1 MQPNNP
7 KQYDPTVMR
16 GDNNPQVFNI
26 PNNSSQNPSNQPPQ
40 VANNFNAN
48 PAATSVNQANT
59 FSPPPAGFV
68 QQNQFN
74 QPIASSPL
82 QQPLDPNQG
91 QPPVMPI
98 GSNTQKPEEN
108 KQVKASAQSS
118 LLISEIRDDLVVMQD
133 GTFRAIVECKSINFD
148 LMSEK
153 EKEGVE
159 YAYQSFINSLNFNI
173 QILIRSQK
181 VDLGPYI
188 NKLID
193 IQSSQDN
200 LLLNELMKDY
210 INFIDELS
218 TQANIMS
225 KTFFV
230 IVSYEDSSK
239 RSNAMAESKGFF
251 SSLFSSG
258 EKQEIKI
265 DTVTMDRAKEE
276 LRNRISLIMSG
287 LIQLGIQCNRLSTA
301 QLGELFYNFYNPDTA
316 IRQPLKRFKD
326 QESLYVRK
334 SDKRIDLYS
343 NKDEGM
349 F

>member
-16 GDNNPQVFNI
+16 GNSNPQVFNI
-26 PNNSSQNPSNQPPQ
+26 PNNPSQSPSNQSPQ
-40 VANNFNAN
+40 VNNNFNTSPTTA
-48 PAATSVNQANT
+48 SVNQANT

-74 QPIASSPL
+74 QPITSSPL
-82 QQPLDPNQG
+82 QPLSPNQS

-230 IVSYEDSSK
+230 IVSYEDPSK
-239 RSNAMAESKGFF
+239 RSNAVAESKGFF

>member
-16 GDNNPQVFNI
+16 GNSNPQVFNI
-26 PNNSSQNPSNQPPQ
+26 PNNPSQSPSNQSPQ
-40 VANNFNAN
+40 VNNNFNAS
-48 PAATSVNQANT
+48 PTTASVNQANT

-74 QPIASSPL
+74 QPITSSPL
-82 QQPLDPNQG
+82 QPLSPNQS

-108 KQVKASAQSS
+108 KQIKASAQSS

-230 IVSYEDSSK
+230 IVSYEDPSK
-239 RSNAMAESKGFF
+239 RSNAVAESKGFF

>member
-16 GDNNPQVFNI
+16 GNSNPQVFNI
-26 PNNSSQNPSNQPPQ
+26 PNNPSQSPSNQSPQ
-40 VANNFNAN
+40 VNNNFNAS
-48 PAATSVNQANT
+48 PTTASVNQANT

-74 QPIASSPL
+74 QPITSSPL
-82 QQPLDPNQG
+82 QPLSPNQS

-230 IVSYEDSSK
+230 IVSYEDPSK
-239 RSNAMAESKGFF
+239 RSNAVAESKGFF

-343 NKDEGM
+343 NKNEGM

>member
-16 GDNNPQVFNI
+16 GNSNPQVFNI
-26 PNNSSQNPSNQPPQ
+26 PNNSSQSPSNQSPQ
-40 VANNFNAN
+40 VNNNFNAS
-48 PAATSVNQANT
+48 PTTASINQANT

-74 QPIASSPL
+74 QPITSSPL
-82 QQPLDPNQG
+82 QPLSPNQS

-230 IVSYEDSSK
+230 IVSYEDPSK
-239 RSNAMAESKGFF
+239 RSNAVAESKGFF

>member
-16 GDNNPQVFNI
+16 GNSNPQVFNI
-26 PNNSSQNPSNQPPQ
+26 PNNPSQSPSNQSPQ
-40 VANNFNAN
+40 VNNNFNAS
-48 PAATSVNQANT
+48 PTTASVNQANT

-74 QPIASSPL
+74 QPITSSPL
-82 QQPLDPNQG
+82 QPLSPNQS

-230 IVSYEDSSK
+230 IVSYENPSK
-239 RSNAMAESKGFF
+239 RSNAVAESKGFF

>member
-16 GDNNPQVFNI
+16 GNSNPQVFNI
-26 PNNSSQNPSNQPPQ
+26 PNNPSQSPSNQSPQ
-40 VANNFNAN
+40 VNNNFNAS
-48 PAATSVNQANT
+48 PTTASVNQANT

-74 QPIASSPL
+74 QPITSSPL
-82 QQPLDPNQG
+82 QPLSPNQS

-230 IVSYEDSSK
+230 IVSYEDPSK
-239 RSNAMAESKGFF
+239 RSNAVAESKGFF

-334 SDKRIDLYS
+334 SDKRMDLYS

>member
-16 GDNNPQVFNI
+16 GNSNPQVFNI
-26 PNNSSQNPSNQPPQ
+26 PNNPSQSPSNQPPQ
-40 VANNFNAN
+40 VNNNFNAS
-48 PAATSVNQANT
+48 PTTASVNQANT

-74 QPIASSPL
+74 QPITSSPL
-82 QQPLDPNQG
+82 QPLSPNQS

-230 IVSYEDSSK
+230 IVSYEDPSK
-239 RSNAMAESKGFF
+239 RSNAVAESKGFF

>member
-16 GDNNPQVFNI
+16 GNSNPQVFNI
-26 PNNSSQNPSNQPPQ
+26 PNNPSQSPSNQSPQ
-40 VANNFNAN
+40 VNNNFNAS
-48 PAATSVNQANT
+48 PTTASVNQANT

-74 QPIASSPL
+74 QPITSSPL
-82 QQPLDPNQG
+82 QPLSPNQS

-98 GSNTQKPEEN
+98 GSNMQKPEEN

-230 IVSYEDSSK
+230 IVSYEDPSK
-239 RSNAMAESKGFF
+239 RSNAVAESKGFF

>member
-7 KQYDPTVMR
+7 KQYNPTVMR

-48 PAATSVNQANT
+48 PAVTSVNQANT

-210 INFIDELS
+210 INFIDE
-218 TQANIMS
+218 
-225 KTFFV
+225 
-230 IVSYEDSSK
+230 
-239 RSNAMAESKGFF
+239 
-251 SSLFSSG
+251 
-258 EKQEIKI
+258 
-265 DTVTMDRAKEE
+265 
-276 LRNRISLIMSG
+276 
-287 LIQLGIQCNRLSTA
+287 
-301 QLGELFYNFYNPDTA
+301 
-316 IRQPLKRFKD
+316 
-326 QESLYVRK
+326 
-334 SDKRIDLYS
+334 
-343 NKDEGM
+343 
-349 F
+349 

>member
-16 GDNNPQVFNI
+16 GDSNPQVFNI
-26 PNNSSQNPSNQPPQ
+26 PNNPSQSPSNQSPQ
-40 VANNFNAN
+40 LNNNFNAS
-48 PAATSVNQANT
+48 PTTASVNQANT

-74 QPIASSPL
+74 QPITSSPL
-82 QQPLDPNQG
+82 QPLSPNQS

-230 IVSYEDSSK
+230 IVSYEDPSK
-239 RSNAMAESKGFF
+239 RSNAVAESKGFF

>member
-26 PNNSSQNPSNQPPQ
+26 PNNSSQNPSNQSPQ
-40 VANNFNAN
+40 VNNNFNAS
-48 PAATSVNQANT
+48 PTTASVNQANT

-74 QPIASSPL
+74 QPITSSPL
-82 QQPLDPNQG
+82 QPLSPNQD

-230 IVSYEDSSK
+230 IVSYEDPSK
-239 RSNAMAESKGFF
+239 KSNAMAESKGFF

-334 SDKRIDLYS
+334 SDKRMDLYS

>member
-26 PNNSSQNPSNQPPQ
+26 PNNPSQSPSNQSPQ
-40 VANNFNAN
+40 VNNNFNAS
-48 PAATSVNQANT
+48 PTTASVNQANT

-74 QPIASSPL
+74 QPITSSPL
-82 QQPLDPNQG
+82 QPLSPNQS

-230 IVSYEDSSK
+230 IVSYEDPSK
-239 RSNAMAESKGFF
+239 RSNAVAESKGFF

>member
-16 GDNNPQVFNI
+16 GNSNPQVFNI
-26 PNNSSQNPSNQPPQ
+26 PNNPSQSPSNQSPQ
-40 VANNFNAN
+40 VNNNFNAS
-48 PAATSVNQANT
+48 PTTASVNQANT

-74 QPIASSPL
+74 QPITSSPL
-82 QQPLDPNQG
+82 QPLSPNQS

-230 IVSYEDSSK
+230 IVSYEDPSK
-239 RSNAMAESKGFF
+239 RSNAVAESKGFF

>member
-26 PNNSSQNPSNQPPQ
+26 PNNPSQSPSNQSPQ
-40 VANNFNAN
+40 VNNNFNAG
-48 PAATSVNQANT
+48 PTTASVNQANT

-74 QPIASSPL
+74 QPITSNPL
-82 QQPLDPNQG
+82 QPLSPNQG

-230 IVSYEDSSK
+230 IVSYEDPSK
-239 RSNAMAESKGFF
+239 RSNAVAESKGFF

-334 SDKRIDLYS
+334 SDKRMDLYS

>member
-26 PNNSSQNPSNQPPQ
+26 PNNPSQNPSNQPPQ
-40 VANNFNAN
+40 VDNSFNNN
-48 PAATSVNQANT
+48 PSPITTPTNQANT

-74 QPIASSPL
+74 QPITSSPL
-82 QQPLDPNQG
+82 QQPLGPNQG
-91 QPPVMPI
+91 QAPVMPI

-200 LLLNELMKDY
+200 LLLNELMKD
-210 INFIDELS
+210 
-218 TQANIMS
+218 
-225 KTFFV
+225 
-230 IVSYEDSSK
+230 
-239 RSNAMAESKGFF
+239 
-251 SSLFSSG
+251 
-258 EKQEIKI
+258 
-265 DTVTMDRAKEE
+265 
-276 LRNRISLIMSG
+276 
-287 LIQLGIQCNRLSTA
+287 
-301 QLGELFYNFYNPDTA
+301 
-316 IRQPLKRFKD
+316 
-326 QESLYVRK
+326 
-334 SDKRIDLYS
+334 
-343 NKDEGM
+343 
-349 F
+349 

>member
-16 GDNNPQVFNI
+16 GNSNPQVFNI
-26 PNNSSQNPSNQPPQ
+26 PNNPSQSPSNQSPQ
-40 VANNFNAN
+40 VNNNFNAS
-48 PAATSVNQANT
+48 PTTASVNQANT

-74 QPIASSPL
+74 QPITSSPL
-82 QQPLDPNQG
+82 QPLSPHQS

-230 IVSYEDSSK
+230 IVSYEDPSK
-239 RSNAMAESKGFF
+239 RSNAVAESKGFF

>member
-16 GDNNPQVFNI
+16 GNSNPQVFNI
-26 PNNSSQNPSNQPPQ
+26 PNNPSQSPSNQSPQ
-40 VANNFNAN
+40 VNNNFNAS
-48 PAATSVNQANT
+48 PTTASVNQANT

-74 QPIASSPL
+74 QPITSSPL
-82 QQPLDPNQG
+82 QPLSPNQS

-230 IVSYEDSSK
+230 IVSYEDPSK
-239 RSNAMAESKGFF
+239 KSNAMAESKGFF

-334 SDKRIDLYS
+334 SDKRMDLYS

>member
-16 GDNNPQVFNI
+16 GNSNSQVFNI
-26 PNNSSQNPSNQPPQ
+26 PNNPSQSPSNQSPQ
-40 VANNFNAN
+40 VNNNFNAS
-48 PAATSVNQANT
+48 PTTASVNQANT

-74 QPIASSPL
+74 QPITSSPL
-82 QQPLDPNQG
+82 QPLSPNQS

-230 IVSYEDSSK
+230 IVSYEDPSK
-239 RSNAMAESKGFF
+239 RSNAVAESKGFF

>member
-1 MQPNNP
+1 MQSNNP

-48 PAATSVNQANT
+48 PTVTSVNQANT

-74 QPIASSPL
+74 QPITSGPL
-82 QQPLDPNQG
+82 QPLSPNQG

-230 IVSYEDSSK
+230 IVSYEDPSK
-239 RSNAMAESKGFF
+239 RSNAVAESKGFF

>member
-1 MQPNNP
+1 
-7 KQYDPTVMR
+7 
-16 GDNNPQVFNI
+16 
-26 PNNSSQNPSNQPPQ
+26 
-40 VANNFNAN
+40 
-48 PAATSVNQANT
+48 
-59 FSPPPAGFV
+59 
-68 QQNQFN
+68 
-74 QPIASSPL
+74 
-82 QQPLDPNQG
+82 
-91 QPPVMPI
+91 
-98 GSNTQKPEEN
+98 
-108 KQVKASAQSS
+108 
-118 LLISEIRDDLVVMQD
+118 MQD

-230 IVSYEDSSK
+230 IRRSK
-239 RSNAMAESKGFF
+239 
-251 SSLFSSG
+251 
-258 EKQEIKI
+258 
-265 DTVTMDRAKEE
+265 
-276 LRNRISLIMSG
+276 
-287 LIQLGIQCNRLSTA
+287 
-301 QLGELFYNFYNPDTA
+301 
-316 IRQPLKRFKD
+316 
-326 QESLYVRK
+326 
-334 SDKRIDLYS
+334 
-343 NKDEGM
+343 
-349 F
+349 

>member
-16 GDNNPQVFNI
+16 GNSNPQVFNI
-26 PNNSSQNPSNQPPQ
+26 PNNPSQSPSNQSPQ
-40 VANNFNAN
+40 VNNNFNAS
-48 PAATSVNQANT
+48 PTTASVNQANT

-74 QPIASSPL
+74 QPITSSPL
-82 QQPLDPNQG
+82 QPLSPNQS

-108 KQVKASAQSS
+108 KQVKTSAQSS

-230 IVSYEDSSK
+230 IVSYEDPSK
-239 RSNAMAESKGFF
+239 RSNAVAESKGFF

-276 LRNRISLIMSG
+276 LRNRI
-287 LIQLGIQCNRLSTA
+287 
-301 QLGELFYNFYNPDTA
+301 
-316 IRQPLKRFKD
+316 
-326 QESLYVRK
+326 
-334 SDKRIDLYS
+334 
-343 NKDEGM
+343 
-349 F
+349 

>member
-48 PAATSVNQANT
+48 PAVTSVNQANT

-82 QQPLDPNQG
+82 QPLSPNQG

-230 IVSYEDSSK
+230 IVSYEDPSK
-239 RSNAMAESKGFF
+239 KSNAMAESKGFF

-334 SDKRIDLYS
+334 SDKRMDLYS

>member
-48 PAATSVNQANT
+48 PAVTSVNQANT

-74 QPIASSPL
+74 QPITSSPL
-82 QQPLDPNQG
+82 QPLSPNQS

-98 GSNTQKPEEN
+98 GSNAQKPEEN

-159 YAYQSFINSLNFNI
+159 YTYQSFINSLNFNI

-230 IVSYEDSSK
+230 IVSYEDPSK
-239 RSNAMAESKGFF
+239 RSNAVAESKGFF

>member
-16 GDNNPQVFNI
+16 GNSNPQVFNI
-26 PNNSSQNPSNQPPQ
+26 PNNPSQSPSNQSPQ
-40 VANNFNAN
+40 VNNNFNAS
-48 PAATSVNQANT
+48 PTTASVNQANT

-74 QPIASSPL
+74 QPITSSPL
-82 QQPLDPNQG
+82 QPLSPNQS

-98 GSNTQKPEEN
+98 DSNTQKPEEN

-230 IVSYEDSSK
+230 IVSYEDPSK
-239 RSNAMAESKGFF
+239 RSNAVAESKGFF

>member
-16 GDNNPQVFNI
+16 GNSNPQVFNI
-26 PNNSSQNPSNQPPQ
+26 PNNPSQSPSNQSPQ
-40 VANNFNAN
+40 VNNNFNASSTT
-48 PAATSVNQANT
+48 ASVNQANT

-74 QPIASSPL
+74 QPITSSPL
-82 QQPLDPNQG
+82 QPLSPNQS

-230 IVSYEDSSK
+230 IVSYEDPSK
-239 RSNAMAESKGFF
+239 RSNAVAESKGFF